1 MIRIPIIL
9 KYDALLLPLISTII
23 VISYLS
29 QLLTG
34 MSVYG
39 VIGKYVPCLIQ
50 YFKKIEST
58 YESCFLYI

>member
-1 MIRIPIIL
+1 MICIPIIL
-9 KYDALLLPLISTII
+9 KYDTLLLPLISTII

-39 VIGKYVPCLIQ
+39 VIGKYVPCLSQ
-50 YFKKIEST
+50 
-58 YESCFLYI
+58 